1 MTSYRER
8 IILKVLWGIPTELKR
23 GIEMEE
29 KKNLWSSYDEA
40 AKKELHEINEKYKAC
55 LDAGKT
61 ERECVKLAVE
71 MAKEAGYQ
79 DIKDVLKE
87 GKSLKAG
94 DKVYAVCMEKM
105 LAMFRMGEEPLS
117 NGMNILGAHIDSPRI
132 DVKQNPLY
140 ESEGMAYLDTHYY
153 GGIKKYQWVTGP
165 MALHGVVVKKDG
177 SVEEI
182 SIGEKESDP
191 VFVITDLLVH
201 LAANQ
206 MSKKASEVI
215 EGEKLDLLIGNSPLD
230 KAEGLDEEE
239 KETIKANVLH
249 ILKENYGIEEEDFAS
264 AELEIVPAGK
274 ARDCGFDRSMI
285 LSYGQDDR
293 VCAFTSLFAMLDV
306 ENAKRT
312 GCCLLVDKEEI
323 GSVGATGMHSRFFE
337 NTVAELVALT
347 EGESEL
353 KVRRALANSRMLS
366 SDVSAAY
373 DPMFA
378 EAFEK
383 RSAAFF
389 TKGLAF
395 NKFTGSRGKSGS
407 NDANAEYLARLRKV
421 MDDAGVT
428 YQFAEL
434 GKVDVGGGGTIAYI
448 MANYGMEVIDSGVA
462 VLSMHAPY
470 EVSSKADVYEAVK
483 GYRAFLLN
491 M

>member
-1 MTSYRER
+1 
-8 IILKVLWGIPTELKR
+8 
-23 GIEMEE
+23 MEE

-165 MALHGVVVKKDG
+165 MALHGVVAKKDG

-239 KETIKANVLH
+239 KETIKANVLY

-285 LSYGQDDR
+285 AAYGQDDR
-293 VCAFTSLFAMLDV
+293 VCAYTSLAAML
-306 ENAKRT
+306 EMEETPKRT

-323 GSVGATGMHSRFFE
+323 GSVGATGMQSRFFE
-337 NTVAELVALT
+337 NSVAELLDGMGCYSGLAL
-347 EGESEL
+347 
-353 KVRRALANSRMLS
+353 RRALRNSSMLS
-366 SDVSAAY
+366 SDVSAGY
-373 DPMFA
+373 DPA
-378 EAFEK
+378 YGEAFEK
-383 RSAAFF
+383 KNAAYL
-389 TKGLAF
+389 GRGIVL
-395 NKFTGSRGKSGS
+395 NKFTGARGKSGS
-407 NDANAEYLARLRKV
+407 NDANAEYVARVRRIF
-421 MDDAGVT
+421 DDHNVAFQT
-428 YQFAEL
+428 AEL
-434 GKVDVGGGGTIAYI
+434 GKVDFGGGGTIAYI
-448 MANYGMEVIDSGVA
+448 AALYGMEVIDSGVA
-462 VLSMHAPY
+462 VLSMHAPW
-470 EVSSKADVYEAVK
+470 EVTSKADVYEAYK
-483 GYRAFLLN
+483 AYKAFLLDA
-491 M
+491 

>member
-1 MTSYRER
+1 
-8 IILKVLWGIPTELKR
+8 
-23 GIEMEE
+23 
-29 KKNLWSSYDEA
+29 
-40 AKKELHEINEKYKAC
+40 
-55 LDAGKT
+55 
-61 ERECVKLAVE
+61 
-71 MAKEAGYQ
+71 
-79 DIKDVLKE
+79 
-87 GKSLKAG
+87 
-94 DKVYAVCMEKM
+94 MEKM

-165 MALHGVVVKKDG
+165 MALHGVVAKKDG

-293 VCAFTSLFAMLDV
+293 VCAYTALMA
-306 ENAKRT
+306 EIAAKNPVHT
-312 GCCLLVDKEEI
+312 TVTVLADKEEI
-323 GSVGATGMHSRFFE
+323 GSVGNTGLNSDFTLHYIEGLCKAGNVDVRKVLKHS
-337 NTVAELVALT
+337 LC
-347 EGESEL
+347 
-353 KVRRALANSRMLS
+353 LS
-366 SDVSAAY
+366 ADVNAAY
-373 DPMFA
+373 DPTFA
-378 EAFEK
+378 SVFEEK
-383 RSAAFF
+383 NSCYLNKGVVL
-389 TKGLAF
+389 TKY
-395 NKFTGSRGKSGS
+395 TGARGKSGS
-407 NDANAEYLARLRKV
+407 NDASAETMAKV
-421 MDDAGVT
+421 IQIMDEAGV
-428 YQFAEL
+428 YWQIGEL
-434 GKVDVGGGGTIAYI
+434 GAVDVGGGGTVAMYL
-448 MANYGMEVIDSGVA
+448 ANRNIDTVDAGVP
-462 VLSMHAPY
+462 VLSMHAPFECIAKLDLY
-470 EVSSKADVYEAVK
+470 MAYK
-483 GYRAFLLN
+483 GFGAFYRD
-491 M
+491 

>member
-1 MTSYRER
+1 M
-8 IILKVLWGIPTELKR
+8 
-23 GIEMEE
+23 
-29 KKNLWSSYDEA
+29 
-40 AKKELHEINEKYKAC
+40 
-55 LDAGKT
+55 GK
-61 ERECVKLAVE
+61 
-71 MAKEAGYQ
+71 
-79 DIKDVLKE
+79 
-87 GKSLKAG
+87 KSLIR
-94 DKVYAVCMEKM
+94 Y
-105 LAMFRMGEEPLS
+105 LLLQTFLF
-117 NGMNILGAHIDSPRI
+117 ILQR
-132 DVKQNPLY
+132 
-140 ESEGMAYLDTHYY
+140 
-153 GGIKKYQWVTGP
+153 
-165 MALHGVVVKKDG
+165 
-177 SVEEI
+177 
-182 SIGEKESDP
+182 
-191 VFVITDLLVH
+191 
-201 LAANQ
+201 NQ

-395 NKFTGSRGKSGS
+395 NKFTGSRLERADPMMQMQ
-407 NDANAEYLARLRKV
+407 NILQDCAR
-421 MDDAGVT
+421 
-428 YQFAEL
+428 
-434 GKVDVGGGGTIAYI
+434 
-448 MANYGMEVIDSGVA
+448 
-462 VLSMHAPY
+462 
-470 EVSSKADVYEAVK
+470 
-483 GYRAFLLN
+483 
-491 M
+491 